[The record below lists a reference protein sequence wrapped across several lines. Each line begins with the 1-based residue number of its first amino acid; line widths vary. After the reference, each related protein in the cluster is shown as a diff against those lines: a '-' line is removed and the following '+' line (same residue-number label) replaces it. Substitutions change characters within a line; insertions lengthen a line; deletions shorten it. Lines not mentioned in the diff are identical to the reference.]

1 MILSSHH
8 PNRYL
13 FSPATSYWLCKMP
26 LIEIT
31 VERDT
36 LNKEQQLRMAKAIQK
51 TMLEEYKAMK
61 GRDTG
66 SYVIVREVDSE
77 TWLATRPSS

>member
-1 MILSSHH
+1 
-8 PNRYL
+8 
-13 FSPATSYWLCKMP
+13 MP